1 MAIQKLNFFL
11 YFLYVLKFKK
21 MKYLLATL
29 SLMALSCNQ
38 KEFKYKIYNPKYLD
52 YNNSAI
58 FFTDT
63 IQFKSD
69 TAFYHNS
76 DGSIVIISIDS
87 LKDCKIDTLN

>member
-1 MAIQKLNFFL
+1 MYLNL
-11 YFLYVLKFKK
+11 KK
-21 MKYLLATL
+21 MKYLLVSL
-29 SLMALSCNQ
+29 SLLALSCTQ

-69 TAFYHNS
+69 TAFYINS
-76 DGSIVIISIDS
+76 DSSIVIISIDS
-87 LKDCKIDTLN
+87 LKDCKIDTLK